1 LSSAAESEPDRQ
13 TTAEDAYAA
22 AAQAGIHRMAI
33 PTPFAV
39 GRVNL
44 YLIEDRPLTLID
56 AGPNSGKSL
65 DVLERDLASLGHRL
79 EDIELVVITH
89 QHLDHVGLLEII
101 VGRSGADVAAWH
113 LLGPYLE
120 DFAGSA
126 AADDEFAQAIMKR
139 HGVPHDTWV
148 ALGSAVA
155 AFRAFGSSAKVARPL
170 RDGDLVELEG
180 RTLRALHRPG
190 HSPSDTIFS
199 DDDRQIVFSGDHL
212 IGHISSNPLVTRP
225 LEAGSEA
232 PRPQALVGYI
242 ASLRATQEL
251 PARLVLP
258 GHGDPVTDHVALID
272 QRLQMHRRRAG
283 KILRILDEG
292 PMTAYEIATRIWGDV
307 PLTQAYLMVSEVLG
321 HVDLLLNDGAVVE
334 REDGDV
340 VRFETAAPPP

>member
-1 LSSAAESEPDRQ
+1 MSPAAESAPDREP
-13 TTAEDAYAA
+13 TAEDAFAA
-22 AAQAGIHRMAI
+22 AADAGIHRMAI

-39 GRVNL
+39 GRVNV

-65 DVLERDLASLGHRL
+65 DTLARDLAGLGHRL
-79 EDIELVVITH
+79 EDIELIVITH
-89 QHLDHVGLLEII
+89 QHLDHVGLVEII
-101 VGRSGADVAAWH
+101 AGRSGADVAAWH
-113 LLGPYLE
+113 LLAPYLK
-120 DFAGSA
+120 DFSASA
-126 AADDEFAQAIMKR
+126 AADDVFAQAIMKR

-155 AFRAFGSSAKVARPL
+155 AFRAFGSSANVTRPL
-170 RDGDLVELEG
+170 HDGDVLELEG

-190 HSPSDTIFS
+190 HSPSDTVLW
-199 DDDRQIVFSGDHL
+199 DEDRQILFSGDHL

-225 LEAGSEA
+225 LEGGSDA
-232 PRPQALVGYI
+232 RRPQALVRYI
-242 ASLRATQEL
+242 SSMQATREL

-272 QRLQMHRRRAG
+272 QRLRMHRRRAD

-292 PMTAYEIATRIWGDV
+292 PMTAYDIATRIWGDV

-321 HVDLLLNDGAVVE
+321 HVDLLLNDGSVVE
-334 REDGDV
+334 REDDDLI
-340 VRFETAAPPP
+340 RFVKA